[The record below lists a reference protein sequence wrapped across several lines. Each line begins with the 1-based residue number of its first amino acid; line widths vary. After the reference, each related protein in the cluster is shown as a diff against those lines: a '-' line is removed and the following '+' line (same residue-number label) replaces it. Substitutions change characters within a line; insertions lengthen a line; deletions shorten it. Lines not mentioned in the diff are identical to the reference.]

1 MNEMKQ
7 CPYCG
12 KEIRLAAK
20 KCRYCGK
27 WMDQKVETAFILDKI
42 ISDSN
47 EWKDKAHSIFVSL
60 LVTSIGALFC
70 TIFES
75 YFAVMDVFH
84 SVIKMLPFH
93 VDKSLFVI
101 NDTLRVLLYI
111 MVIGGYYMMAS
122 ALREFAGM
130 QRLESTKQDLEK
142 IRSAVILLF
151 SVFIINL
158 VLGVLISIPGFG
170 TVLRFGIWIVLLI
183 AYGRMKNSYE
193 ALSKSQDFSKQAQG
207 GAENCRFAAKCQ
219 FNLLLYPVV
228 AIIVVALLVVIS
240 ISSAASSSSLKP
252 LGDVMQ
258 FLVVMGA
265 VFGILC
271 LIWTFICFLWPL
283 MGWYKI
289 KEGGPNENIGNVAAQ
304 TPPDASNDSED
315 LSNDQEK
322 QTESLQ
328 EESPIY
334 SPQTPPPASSQQIP
348 ALASSQQTMPFA
360 SSSQVAPI
368 VSSSQTEMPPIPNYD
383 QARMDRM
390 SPIPVDYMPQ
400 NASQGSPVTY
410 NDQPNFMSMH
420 WKKVAIGVG
429 VVLIGLIIV
438 LLISQHRDK
447 DGTFTESDDI
457 TFSTYMRQETAQDP
471 EGVNAT
477 ISLGIDIP
485 KDNNDLA
492 MTVTDIIKLLMGRS
506 EIANEIGSPIDGTLY
521 DICEDYLKR
530 FQKGIS
536 NESLYSG
543 CIYQLEIQHIF
554 HSTDYIVF
562 RVADGI
568 YGNGGPNEYDVV
580 FRLSDKHQMKP
591 NEMYNLS
598 NSQIKKL
605 IQKYAG
611 SEIRSYV
618 NIDDLYNV
626 EAQIVPYT
634 TGCRLHYNA
643 GSSHIFDVIYFPLEE
658 IEPYLTEEGRKVF
671 AGCGTDDEDTNE
683 QDEVIVDN
691 RPGRG
696 ELGIFDLRG
705 PVKSVKWKK
714 TYGTESYTF
723 DKNGFWL
730 SINGE
735 SLQSYF
741 LGEIKRDSKNR
752 IIYGSPDAYGVEN
765 YVYNDQGL
773 ATSIYG
779 DGFSRDLTYD
789 SDGYVKKEVQ
799 YTAPEMGDDESD
811 GETRVVT
818 FTILEKDA
826 VGNWTK
832 RRASDG
838 FVETRKITYY

>member
-1 MNEMKQ
+1 MENVKK

-12 KEIRLAAK
+12 KEIRFAAK

-27 WMDQKVETAFILDKI
+27 WMDQKDETAFISDKT

-60 LVTSIGALFC
+60 LLTSIATLIC
-70 TIFES
+70 SISES

-111 MVIGGYYMMAS
+111 MVIGGYYMMSS

-158 VLGVLISIPGFG
+158 VLGVLISIPGIG
-170 TVLRFGIWIVLLI
+170 AVLRIGIWIVLLI
-183 AYGRMKNSYE
+183 AYGRMKKSYE
-193 ALSKSQDFSKQAQG
+193 ALSKSQDFSEQAQG
-207 GAENCRFAAKCQ
+207 GAESCRFGAQCQ
-219 FNLLLYPVV
+219 FNLLIYPVV
-228 AIIVVALLVVIS
+228 TLIIIALIVFIS
-240 ISSAASSSSLKP
+240 ISSAASSSSFAP
-252 LGDVMQ
+252 IGDGLT
-258 FLVVMGA
+258 FLAAIVV
-265 VFGILC
+265 VFGFVC
-271 LIWTFICFLWPL
+271 LIWMFISFLWPL
-283 MGWYKI
+283 MGWYNI
-289 KEGGPNENIGNVAAQ
+289 KEGGPNENIGNATAQ
-304 TPPDASNDSED
+304 TSPDTSKDFEA
-315 LSNDQEK
+315 LSDNQEK
-322 QTESLQ
+322 QTESPHVTAP
-328 EESPIY
+328 ES
-334 SPQTPPPASSQQIP
+334 SR
-348 ALASSQQTMPFA
+348 QTMPFA
-360 SSSQVAPI
+360 SSSQVTPI
-368 VSSSQTEMPPIPNYD
+368 VSSSQTEMPPIPKNYN
-383 QARMDRM
+383 QAKIDGMP
-390 SPIPVDYMPQ
+390 PIPVDYMPQ

-410 NDQPNFMSMH
+410 NDQPGFMSMH
-420 WKKVAIGVG
+420 WKKIAIGVG

-438 LLISQHRDK
+438 LLISQHRDTG
-447 DGTFTESDDI
+447 GTFTESDDI

-492 MTVTDIIKLLMGRS
+492 MTVTDIIKSLMGSS

-598 NSQIKKL
+598 DSQIKKL

-671 AGCGTDDEDTNE
+671 AGCGTNDEDTNE
-683 QDEVIVDN
+683 QGEVIVDN
-691 RPGRG
+691 KPGRC

-705 PVKSVKWKK
+705 PVKSVKWNKIH
-714 TYGTESYTF
+714 GTVSYTF
-723 DKNGFWL
+723 DKDGFWL
-730 SINGE
+730 SIDGE

-741 LGEIKRDSKNR
+741 PEEIQRDSKNR
-752 IIYGSPDAYGVEN
+752 IIYGSPGVYGVET
-765 YVYNDQGL
+765 YEYNVQGL
-773 ATSIYG
+773 ATSIQG
-779 DGFSRDLTYD
+779 DGFSRDITYD

>member
-1 MNEMKQ
+1 MENVKK

-12 KEIRLAAK
+12 NEIRLAAK

-27 WMDQKVETAFILDKI
+27 WMEQTDETVNVADNT
-42 ISDSN
+42 ISYSN
-47 EWKDKAHSIFVSL
+47 EWKDKAHTIFVSL
-60 LVTSIGALFC
+60 LVTSIGALIC

-75 YFAVMDVFH
+75 YYAVMDVLH

-93 VDKSLFVI
+93 VDQSLFAI

-111 MVIGGYYMMAS
+111 MVIGGYYMMIS
-122 ALREFAGM
+122 SLREFAGM
-130 QRLESTKQDLEK
+130 QRLGETKIKLEE
-142 IRSAVILLF
+142 IRSAVILLLA
-151 SVFIINL
+151 VYIVNL
-158 VLGVLISIPGFG
+158 VLGVLISIPGIG
-170 TVLRFGIWIVLLI
+170 SVLRFGIWIVLLI
-183 AYGRMKNSYE
+183 AYGRMKNSYK
-193 ALSKSQDFSKQAQG
+193 ALSKSQDFSERAQR

-219 FNLLLYPVV
+219 FNLLLYPVIAV
-228 AIIVVALLVVIS
+228 IIVASLVVAT

-265 VFGILC
+265 VLGILC
-271 LIWTFICFLWPL
+271 LIWTFISFLWPL
-283 MGWYKI
+283 MGWYNI

-304 TPPDASNDSED
+304 TPPDAPNNSET
-315 LSNDQEK
+315 LSVSKEK
-322 QTESLQ
+322 QMESPQEEPPVSSLQ
-328 EESPIY
+328 TPSP
-334 SPQTPPPASSQQIP
+334 
-348 ALASSQQTMPFA
+348 ASSQQTMPFA

-368 VSSSQTEMPPIPNYD
+368 VSSSQPEMPPIPNYN
-383 QARMDRM
+383 QAKVDGIP
-390 SPIPVDYMPQ
+390 PIPVDYMPQ

-741 LGEIKRDSKNR
+741 LSEIKRDSKNR